1 MGLFTNDIYYN
12 PEEFGIETIGELELR
27 EPDYSFDILLV
38 QRDIVTGK
46 FYVNFDS
53 GCSCPSPFEDFTTKE
68 SLGQPLTVVQAVA
81 KIKQM
86 CDETGED
93 TFPWDDYRPNSSEL
107 IAKVMNA

>member
-12 PEEFGIETIGELELR
+12 PKEFGIETVGELELR
-27 EPDYSFDILLV
+27 EPDYTFDILLV
-38 QRDIVTGK
+38 QRDLLTGK

-68 SLGQPLTVVQAVA
+68 SLGQELTAHEAVA

-86 CDETGED
+86 CSDFGEY
-93 TFPWDDYRPNSSEL
+93 TSPSEL
-107 IAKVMNA
+107 IGKVMNA

>member
-1 MGLFTNDIYYN
+1 MNDVYYN
-12 PEEFGIETIGELELR
+12 PEKFGIETIGELNLR

-38 QRDIVTGK
+38 QRDVSTGK

-68 SLGQPLTVVQAVA
+68 SLGNGLTAHEAVA

-86 CDETGED
+86 CGED
-93 TFPWDDYRPNSSEL
+93 SQYSFPWDSYKPDPSEL

>member
-1 MGLFTNDIYYN
+1 MGLFTNDIYYS
-12 PEEFGIETIGELELR
+12 PEEFGVETIGQLNLH

-53 GCSCPSPFEDFTTKE
+53 GCSCPSPFENFTTKE
-68 SLGQPLTVVQAVA
+68 SLGLALTAHDAVA
-81 KIKQM
+81 KIRQM
-86 CDETGED
+86 CGEAEA
-93 TFPWDDYRPNSSEL
+93 FPWDDYKPNPSEL